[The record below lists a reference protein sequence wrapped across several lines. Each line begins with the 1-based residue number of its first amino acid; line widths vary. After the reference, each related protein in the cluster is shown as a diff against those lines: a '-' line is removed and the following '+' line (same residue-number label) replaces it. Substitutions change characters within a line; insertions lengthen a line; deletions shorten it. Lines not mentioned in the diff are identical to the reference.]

1 MVYGT
6 HESMAAGETGPGE
19 EPWHNARPCIM
30 STHGQGNAGSIR
42 ASMIDVDKLTRVYRS
57 GSTRQVVFSNL
68 TFSAEQ
74 GETVALLGASG
85 SGKTTLLNLI
95 SGIDSPDSGTVSL
108 DGVDVHALAEPARTL
123 LRRRRIGFVFQF
135 FNLIQTLTVGENIA
149 LPLELLGNDRTTAQ
163 QRAADMLEAVELNG
177 LEDRFP
183 ETLSGGEQQRAAI
196 ARALVHTPALLL
208 ADEPTGNLDEDT
220 AGRIIDLLTGLARRQ
235 GTTMLLVTHS
245 SRVAQAADRILRLSH
260 GRVAA
265 D

>member
-1 MVYGT
+1 M
-6 HESMAAGETGPGE
+6 
-19 EPWHNARPCIM
+19 
-30 STHGQGNAGSIR
+30 
-42 ASMIDVDKLTRVYRS
+42 SMIGVDNLAKVYWS
-57 GSTRQVVFSNL
+57 GSTRQVVFDGL
-68 TFSAEQ
+68 TFSVKK

-95 SGIDSPDSGTVSL
+95 SGIDSPDSGNVSL
-108 DGVDVHALAEPARTL
+108 DGVDVHALVEPERTL

-149 LPLELLGNDRTTAQ
+149 LPLELLGEDNLAAQ
-163 QRAADMLEAVELNG
+163 QRAADLLEDVGLGG
-177 LEDRFP
+177 LEHRFP

-196 ARALVHTPALLL
+196 ARAMVHRPALLL

-220 AGRIIDLLTGLARRQ
+220 AGRIIELLTDLARRQ

-245 SRVAQAADRILRLSH
+245 TRVAQAADRVLRLSH
-260 GRVAA
+260 GHIAA